1 MPPDEI
7 LKLILEQ
14 TAPVALAIFAMW
26 MLNKTWDAR
35 LADAKLYASE
45 LVDHRRE
52 LIEALIGNTEAIT
65 RLCDQAKR

>member
-65 RLCDQAKR
+65 RLCDRDQR

>member
-1 MPPDEI
+1 MPVDQI

-14 TAPVALAIFAMW
+14 TAPVALAVFAMW

-52 LIEALIGNTEAIT
+52 LIEVLTANTEAIT
-65 RLCDQAKR
+65 RLCDRDQR